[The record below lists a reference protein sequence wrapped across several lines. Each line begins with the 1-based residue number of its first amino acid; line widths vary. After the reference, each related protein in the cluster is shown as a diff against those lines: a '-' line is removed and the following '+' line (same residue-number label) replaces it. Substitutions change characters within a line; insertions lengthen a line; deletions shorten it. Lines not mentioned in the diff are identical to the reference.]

1 VGAERVGRN
10 VRHKLY
16 QHLCNREKKIEQK
29 LKSTVTDQNK
39 NTSNDPEFR
48 GQYTPD
54 GTYIGPVQIDAD
66 DVEYIMAELWRN
78 KCAVTGVG
86 LGTVMSLVR
95 WDRTRPAAPDNLV
108 LMCSKAVVKFDQDWE
123 ELGDG
128 RNGVEEERR
137 RKIEGRLKMCALE
150 AEIF

>member
-1 VGAERVGRN
+1 
-10 VRHKLY
+10 
-16 QHLCNREKKIEQK
+16 
-29 LKSTVTDQNK
+29 
-39 NTSNDPEFR
+39 
-48 GQYTPD
+48 
-54 GTYIGPVQIDAD
+54 
-66 DVEYIMAELWRN
+66 MAELWRN

-108 LMCSKAVVKFDQDWE
+108 LMCSKAVAKFDQDWE
-123 ELGDG
+123 LLGDG

-150 AEIF
+150 AEIY